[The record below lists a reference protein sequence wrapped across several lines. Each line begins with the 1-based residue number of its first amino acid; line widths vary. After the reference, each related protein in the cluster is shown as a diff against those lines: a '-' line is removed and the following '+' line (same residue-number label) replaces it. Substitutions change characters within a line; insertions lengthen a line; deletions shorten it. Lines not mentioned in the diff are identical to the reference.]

1 MGSYEDLYKNNPQG
15 FELMKNS
22 ANALVLNFKPII
34 YDLTIPD
41 AGKIK
46 RLLNIYQDDFW
57 EKIISP
63 EEVDC
68 CYPVYDKRNIELDFG
83 RDIFNRVQRGLE
95 FCINTKNK
103 EDLMPIEFCL
113 SDLDFFG
120 KEYIQGRNFYRIR
133 NGKRE
138 ELENQV
144 RDYFNKDE
152 LSKFREIAE
161 FVQPCIQNLDK
172 PAKVKVF

>member
-1 MGSYEDLYKNNPQG
+1 
-15 FELMKNS
+15 
-22 ANALVLNFKPII
+22 
-34 YDLTIPD
+34 
-41 AGKIK
+41 
-46 RLLNIYQDDFW
+46 
-57 EKIISP
+57 
-63 EEVDC
+63 
-68 CYPVYDKRNIELDFG
+68 
-83 RDIFNRVQRGLE
+83 
-95 FCINTKNK
+95 
-103 EDLMPIEFCL
+103 MPIEFCL